1 MLKLKENKE
10 GGNMLSI
17 TVKYKGEKYTYPK
30 GTSLLEISKDFQS
43 EFKEKI
49 IVGMVDGDICDLSHN
64 VFNNSEIDF
73 FDRTSSIGNKVYES
87 GLLFVL
93 SIAFKEVLKSK
104 IIVKYSLDT
113 GIFIKTEK
121 LISSDDLTIIKNKVK
136 ELSDENLPID
146 KLLIN
151 RKEAI
156 SYYEKL
162 GELDK
167 SELLKYNTN
176 TNVNLYKLNNTYDY
190 FFGNLPV
197 STSYI
202 DDFKLTLIDRN
213 SFVVTYP
220 NIYTN
225 NKLVYKHHEKL
236 FNAFKDYSDWCN
248 TINVNSICD
257 LNNIVSEGIIND
269 YILLAESY
277 QNQCL
282 YEIARKIFFDKNIKI
297 VLISGPSSS
306 GKTTFSKRLKLLL
319 KGCGLNPK
327 TISIDDY
334 FVDREKTPVDEEGN
348 YDYECLEAIKLDQF
362 NRDLNKLLNGEKVK
376 VPTYNFIAGK
386 GEYIDEPMELKE
398 NEILII
404 EGLHA
409 LNNELTN
416 LIPKKY
422 KFKIYLSPLVT
433 LNLDNH
439 NRIKT
444 TDVRILRRI
453 IRDNRTRGY
462 NVSDSL
468 KSWKKVREGE
478 EKYVFPYQDEADI
491 IFNSS
496 LFYELGVLKTYVEP
510 LLFKVKEDDENYK
523 EAVRLLNL
531 LKIVAPIPSDFIAKD
546 SIIREFIGNSYFE
559 K

>member
-1 MLKLKENKE
+1 
-10 GGNMLSI
+10 MLSI
-17 TVKYKGEKYTYPK
+17 TIKCNGEKYTYPK
-30 GTSLLEISKDFQS
+30 GTSLLDISKDFQS

-49 IVGMVDGDICDLSHN
+49 IVGMVDGTICDLSHN
-64 VFNNSEIDF
+64 VFSNSDVVF
-73 FDRTSSIGNKVYES
+73 YDRTSSIGNKVYES
-87 GLLFVL
+87 GLLFIL
-93 SIAFKEVLKSK
+93 SIVFNEVLKSK

-113 GIFIKTEK
+113 GIFIKTDK
-121 LISSDDLTIIKNKVK
+121 LISSDDLDIVRDKVK
-136 ELSDENLPID
+136 EICEADYPID

-190 FFGNLPV
+190 FFNNLPI

-225 NKLVYKHHEKL
+225 KLTYKHHEKL
-236 FNAFKDYSDWCN
+236 FNSFKSYSEWCGMLH
-248 TINVNSICD
+248 INSICD
-257 LNNIVSEGIIND
+257 LNKIVSEGRIND

-277 QNQCL
+277 QNQGL
-282 YEIARKIFFDKNIKI
+282 YEIARKIYFDKNLKI

-306 GKTTFSKRLKLLL
+306 GKTTFSKKLQLLL
-319 KGCGLNPK
+319 RGCGLNPK

-334 FVDREKTPVDEEGN
+334 FVDREKTPVDEDGN
-348 YDYECLEAIKLDQF
+348 YDFESIKAIKLDQF
-362 NRDLNKLLNGEKVK
+362 NRDLNKLLNKEKVK
-376 VPTYNFIAGK
+376 IPTYDFVTGK
-386 GEYIDEPMELKE
+386 GEYINEPMELKD

-409 LNNELTN
+409 LNNELTS
-416 LIPKKY
+416 LIPKRY

-453 IRDNRTRGY
+453 IRDHRTRGY
-462 NVSDSL
+462 DVSSTL
-468 KSWKKVREGE
+468 KSWKKVRKGE
-478 EKYVFPYQDEADI
+478 EENVFPYQDEADI
-491 IFNSS
+491 IFNTS
-496 LFYELGVLKTYVEP
+496 LFYELGVLKTYIEP
-510 LLFKVKEDDENYK
+510 LLFKVSEDDENYK
-523 EAVRLLNL
+523 DAVRLLNL
-531 LKIVAPIPSDFIAKD
+531 LKNVLPIPSDFIPKD
-546 SIIREFIGNSYFE
+546 SILREFIGNSYFE

>member
-1 MLKLKENKE
+1 
-10 GGNMLSI
+10 MLSI
-17 TVKYKGEKYTYPK
+17 TIKYNGEKYTYPK

-49 IVGMVDGDICDLSHN
+49 IVGMVDGTICDLSYN
-64 VFNNSEIDF
+64 VFNNSEVVF
-73 FDRTSSIGNKVYES
+73 YDRTSSIGNKVYES

-93 SIAFKEVLKSK
+93 SIAFKEVLGSK

-121 LISSDDLTIIKNKVK
+121 LISSDDLDVVKNKVK
-136 ELSDENLPID
+136 EISEANYPID

-162 GELDK
+162 GESDK

-225 NKLVYKHHEKL
+225 KLVYKHHEKL
-236 FNAFKDYSDWCN
+236 FNAFKSYSDWCGILN
-248 TINVNSICD
+248 INSICD
-257 LNNIVSEGIIND
+257 LNRIISEGNIDD

-277 QNQCL
+277 QNQGL
-282 YEIARKIFFDKNIKI
+282 YEIAKNIYFDKNIKI

-306 GKTTFSKRLKLLL
+306 GKTTFSKKLQLLL
-319 KGCGLNPK
+319 RGCGLNPK
-327 TISIDDY
+327 TLSIDNY
-334 FVDREKTPVDEEGN
+334 FVDRDKTPLDEEGN
-348 YDYECLEAIKLDQF
+348 YDYECIEALKLDQF
-362 NRDLNKLLNGEKVK
+362 NRDLNKLLAGEKVK
-376 VPTYNFIAGK
+376 IPTYNFILGK
-386 GEYIDEPMELKE
+386 GEYIDEPMELGN

-409 LNNELTN
+409 LNNELTA
-416 LIPKKY
+416 LIPKRY

-433 LNLDNH
+433 MNLDNH

-462 NVSDSL
+462 DCSASL
-468 KSWKKVREGE
+468 ESWHRVRKGE
-478 EKYVFPYQDEADI
+478 EKNVFPFQDEADV
-491 IFNSS
+491 IFNST
-496 LFYELGVLKTYVEP
+496 LFYELGVLKTYAEP
-510 LLFKVKEDDENYK
+510 LLFKVGETDKNYK

-531 LKIVAPIPSDFIAKD
+531 LKNVLTIPSDSIPKD

>member
-1 MLKLKENKE
+1 
-10 GGNMLSI
+10 MLSI
-17 TVKYKGEKYTYPK
+17 TVKYNGEKYTYPK
-30 GTSLLEISKDFQS
+30 GTSLLDISKDFQS

-49 IVGMVDGDICDLSHN
+49 IVGMVDGTICDLSYN
-64 VFNNSEIDF
+64 LFSNSDVVFY
-73 FDRTSSIGNKVYES
+73 DRTSSIGNKVYES
-87 GLLFVL
+87 GLLFIL
-93 SIAFKEVLKSK
+93 SIAFNEVLKSK

-121 LISSDDLTIIKNKVK
+121 LISSDDLDTIRDKVK
-136 ELSDENLPID
+136 EICEANYPID

-190 FFGNLPV
+190 FFNNLPI
-197 STSYI
+197 STNYI

-236 FNAFKDYSDWCN
+236 FNSFKTYSDWCGTLN
-248 TINVNSICD
+248 INSVCD
-257 LNNIVSEGIIND
+257 LNRIIGEGNIND

-277 QNQCL
+277 QNQGL
-282 YEIARKIFFDKNIKI
+282 YEIARKIYGDKNLKI

-306 GKTTFSKRLKLLL
+306 GKTTFSRKLQLLL

-327 TISIDDY
+327 TLSIDDY
-334 FVDREKTPVDEEGN
+334 FVDREKTPLDEEGN
-348 YDYECLEAIKLDQF
+348 YDYESIGAIKLDQF

-376 VPTYNFIAGK
+376 VPTYNFILGK
-386 GEYIDEPMELKE
+386 GEYIDEPMELGN

-409 LNNELTN
+409 LNNELTA
-416 LIPKKY
+416 LIPKRY

-433 LNLDNH
+433 MNLDNH
-439 NRIKT
+439 NRIRT

-462 NVSDSL
+462 DSSSSL
-468 KSWKKVREGE
+468 ESWHRVRKGE
-478 EKYVFPYQDEADI
+478 EKNVFPFQDEADV
-491 IFNSS
+491 IFNSG

-510 LLFKVKEDDENYK
+510 LLFKVEETDANYK
-523 EAVRLLNL
+523 DAVRLLNL
-531 LKIVAPIPSDFIAKD
+531 LKNVLPIPSDCIPRD
-546 SIIREFIGNSYFE
+546 SILREFIGNSYFE

>member
-1 MLKLKENKE
+1 
-10 GGNMLSI
+10 MLSI
-17 TVKYKGEKYTYPK
+17 TIKYNGEKYNYPK
-30 GTSLLEISKDFQS
+30 GISLYEISKDFQK

-49 IVGMVDGDICDLSHN
+49 IVGMVDGAICDLNHN
-64 VFNNSEIDF
+64 IFSNSEISF

-121 LISSDDLTIIKNKVK
+121 LISSDDLEAIRNKMK
-136 ELSDENLPID
+136 EIEDANYPID

-156 SYYEKL
+156 KYYEKQ
-162 GELDK
+162 GEYDK

-190 FFGNLPV
+190 FFNNLPI

-213 SFVVTYP
+213 SFVITYP
-220 NIYTN
+220 NIYT

-236 FNAFKDYSDWCN
+236 FNSFKEYSDWSN
-248 TINVNSICD
+248 ILNINSICD
-257 LNNIVSEGIIND
+257 LNGIVSQGNIND

-277 QNQCL
+277 QNQGL
-282 YEIARKIFFDKNIKI
+282 YEIARKICCDKNIRI

-306 GKTTFSKRLKLLL
+306 GKTTFSKKLQLLL

-334 FVDREKTPVDEEGN
+334 FLDREKTPKDEEGN
-348 YDYECLEAIKLDQF
+348 YNYEGIEAIKLDQL
-362 NRDLNKLLNGEKVK
+362 NRDLNKLLNKEKVRI
-376 VPTYNFIAGK
+376 PTYNFITGK
-386 GEYIDEPMELKE
+386 GEYIDEPMELKD

-409 LNNELTN
+409 LNNELTS

-422 KFKIYLSPLVT
+422 KFKIYLSPLIT

-444 TDVRILRRI
+444 TDVRLLRRI
-453 IRDNRTRGY
+453 IRDNRIRGY
-462 NVSDSL
+462 DVSSTL
-468 KSWKKVREGE
+468 ESWKKVREGE

-491 IFNSS
+491 IFNTN
-496 LFYELGVLKTYVEP
+496 LLYELGVLKMYVEP
-510 LLFKVKEDDENYK
+510 LLFRVEETDKNYK

-531 LKIVAPIPSDFIAKD
+531 LKIVLPIPSDFIPRD
-546 SIIREFIGNSYFE
+546 SILREFIGNSYFE

>member
-1 MLKLKENKE
+1 
-10 GGNMLSI
+10 MLSI
-17 TVKYKGEKYTYPK
+17 TVKVNGEKYNYPK
-30 GTSLLEISKDFQS
+30 GTSLLDISKDFQS

-49 IVGMVDGDICDLSHN
+49 IVGMVDGTICDLSHN
-64 VFNNSEIDF
+64 VFNNSDVVF
-73 FDRTSSIGNKVYES
+73 YDRTSSIGNKVYES
-87 GLLFVL
+87 GLLFIL

-121 LISSDDLTIIKNKVK
+121 LISSDDLDIIKDKVK
-136 ELSDENLPID
+136 EISDANYPID

-190 FFGNLPV
+190 FFNNLPV

-236 FNAFKDYSDWCN
+236 YDCFKQYSDWCN
-248 TINVNSICD
+248 TLNINSICD
-257 LNNIVSEGIIND
+257 LNKIISNGNIND

-277 QNQCL
+277 QNQGL

-306 GKTTFSKRLKLLL
+306 GKTTFSKKLQLLL

-334 FVDREKTPVDEEGN
+334 FVDREKTPLDEDGN
-348 YDYECLEAIKLDQF
+348 YDYENLNAIKVDQF

-376 VPTYNFIAGK
+376 IPTYNFILGK
-386 GEYIDEPMELKE
+386 SEYIDEPMELGDKE
-398 NEILII
+398 VLII

-409 LNNELTN
+409 LNNDLTA
-416 LIPKKY
+416 LIPKRY
-422 KFKIYLSPLVT
+422 KF
-433 LNLDNH
+433 N
-439 NRIKT
+439 
-444 TDVRILRRI
+444 
-453 IRDNRTRGY
+453 
-462 NVSDSL
+462 
-468 KSWKKVREGE
+468 
-478 EKYVFPYQDEADI
+478 
-491 IFNSS
+491 IFISS
-496 LFYELGVLKTYVEP
+496 CNNES
-510 LLFKVKEDDENYK
+510 
-523 EAVRLLNL
+523 R
-531 LKIVAPIPSDFIAKD
+531 
-546 SIIREFIGNSYFE
+546 
-559 K
+559 

>member
-1 MLKLKENKE
+1 
-10 GGNMLSI
+10 MLSI

-30 GTSLLEISKDFQS
+30 GTSLFEISKDFQS
-43 EFKEKI
+43 EYKEKI
-49 IVGMVDGDICDLSHN
+49 IVGMVDGLICDLSHN
-64 VFNNSEIDF
+64 VFNNSVIDF

-93 SIAFKEVLKSK
+93 SIAFNEVLKSK
-104 IIVKYSLDT
+104 ITVKYSLDT

-121 LISSDDLTIIKNKVK
+121 LISSDDLDLVKDKIKEMSEANY
-136 ELSDENLPID
+136 PID

-190 FFGNLPV
+190 FFGNLPI

-213 SFVVTYP
+213 SFVATYP
-220 NIYTN
+220 NVYTN

-236 FNAFKDYSDWCN
+236 FNAFKSYSDWCS

-257 LNNIVSEGIIND
+257 LNHIVSDGNIND

-282 YEIARKIFFDKNIKI
+282 YEIAKKIYFDKNVRI

-306 GKTTFSKRLKLLL
+306 GKTTFSKKLNLLL
-319 KGCGLNPK
+319 KGVGLNPK
-327 TISIDDY
+327 NISIDDY
-334 FVDREKTPVDEEGN
+334 FLDREKTPIDEDGN
-348 YDYECLEAIKLDQF
+348 YDFESIEAIKLDQF
-362 NRDLNKLLNGEKVK
+362 NRDLNKLLNKEKVK
-376 VPTYNFIAGK
+376 IPTYNFITGK
-386 GEYIDEPMELKE
+386 GEYLNEPMELKD
-398 NEILII
+398 NEVLII

-409 LNNELTN
+409 LNNELTA
-416 LIPKKY
+416 LVPKRY

-462 NVSDSL
+462 NVSESL

-510 LLFKVKEDDENYK
+510 LLFNVEEDDENYK

>member
-1 MLKLKENKE
+1 
-10 GGNMLSI
+10 MLSI

-30 GTSLLEISKDFQS
+30 GSSLLDISKDFQS

-64 VFNNSEIDF
+64 VFNNSEVDF

-87 GLLFVL
+87 GLLFIL

-121 LISSDDLTIIKNKVK
+121 LISSDDLDIIKNKVK
-136 ELSDENLPID
+136 EISEANYPID

-162 GELDK
+162 GESDK

-176 TNVNLYKLNNTYDY
+176 TNVSLYKLNNTYDY
-190 FFGNLPV
+190 FFGNLPI

-225 NKLVYKHHEKL
+225 NKLAYKHHEKL
-236 FNAFKDYSDWCN
+236 FNAFKEYSDWCN
-248 TINVNSICD
+248 IININSICD
-257 LNNIVSEGIIND
+257 LNNIVSDGNISD
-269 YILLAESY
+269 YIILAESY

-282 YEIARKIFFDKNIKI
+282 YEIVKKIWFDKNIKI

-306 GKTTFSKRLKLLL
+306 GKTTFSKKLQLLL

-334 FVDREKTPVDEEGN
+334 FVDREKTPVDEDGN
-348 YDYECLEAIKLDQF
+348 YDFECIGAIKLDQF

-376 VPTYNFIAGK
+376 VPTYNFILGK
-386 GEYIDEPMELKE
+386 GEYIDEPMELKDK
-398 NEILII
+398 EILII

-409 LNNELTN
+409 LNNELTS
-416 LIPKKY
+416 LIPKRS

-462 NVSDSL
+462 NVSESL

-478 EKYVFPYQDEADI
+478 EKNVFPYQDEADI
-491 IFNSS
+491 VFNSS
-496 LFYELGVLKTYVEP
+496 LIYELGVLKTYVEP
-510 LLFKVKEDDENYK
+510 LLFKVSEDDENYK

-531 LKIVAPIPSDFIAKD
+531 LKIVAPIPSDSIPKD

>member
-1 MLKLKENKE
+1 
-10 GGNMLSI
+10 MLSI
-17 TVKYKGEKYTYPK
+17 TVKYNGNKYTYPK
-30 GTSLLEISKDFQS
+30 GVSLLDISKDFQS

-49 IVGMVDGDICDLSHN
+49 IVGMVDGIICDLSYN
-64 VFNNSEIDF
+64 IFNNSDIDF

-93 SIAFKEVLKSK
+93 SLAFKEVLKSK

-121 LISSDDLTIIKNKVK
+121 LISSDDLDVIKIKVK
-136 ELSDENLPID
+136 EICEANYPID

-156 SYYEKL
+156 TYYEKI

-167 SELLKYNTN
+167 SDLLKYNTN
-176 TNVNLYKLNNTYDY
+176 TNVNLYKLNNNYDY
-190 FFGNLPV
+190 FFNNLPI

-236 FNAFKDYSDWCN
+236 FNTYKEYNDWCSA
-248 TINVNSICD
+248 INVNSICD
-257 LNNIVSEGIIND
+257 LNKIVSEGDIND
-269 YILLAESY
+269 YILLAENY
-277 QNQCL
+277 QNL
-282 YEIARKIFFDKNIKI
+282 KLFEIAKQINYDKNVKI

-306 GKTTFSKRLKLLL
+306 GKTTTSKKLGLML
-319 KGCGLNPK
+319 KGFGLNPK
-327 TISIDDY
+327 TLSIDDY

-348 YDYECLEAIKLDQF
+348 YDFECLKAIKVDQF
-362 NRDLNKLLNGEKVK
+362 NRDLNKLLSGEKVK
-376 VPTYNFIAGK
+376 IPTYNFILGK
-386 GEYIDEPMELKE
+386 GEYIDEPMEL
-398 NEILII
+398 NEKDILII

-409 LNNELTN
+409 LNNELTA
-416 LIPKKY
+416 LVPKRN

-439 NRIKT
+439 NRIRT

-462 NVSDSL
+462 DVSSSL
-468 KSWKKVREGE
+468 NSWNKVREGE
-478 EKYVFPYQDEADI
+478 EKNVFPYQDEADV
-491 IFNSS
+491 IFNTS
-496 LFYELGVLKTYVEP
+496 LFYELGVLKTYAEP
-510 LLFKVKEDDENYK
+510 LLFKVEENDPNYK
-523 EAVRLLNL
+523 DAVRLLNL
-531 LKIVAPIPSDFIAKD
+531 LKNVLPIPSDIIAKE
-546 SIIREFIGNSYFE
+546 SIIREFIGNSYFD

>member
-1 MLKLKENKE
+1 
-10 GGNMLSI
+10 MLSI
-17 TVKYKGEKYTYPK
+17 TIKYNGNKYTYPK
-30 GTSLLEISKDFQS
+30 GISLLDISKDFQS

-49 IVGMVDGDICDLSHN
+49 IVGMVNGAICDLSHN
-64 VFNNSEIDF
+64 IFSNSDVVFY
-73 FDRTSSIGNKVYES
+73 DRTSSIGNKVYES
-87 GLLFVL
+87 GLLFIL
-93 SIAFKEVLKSK
+93 SIAFNEVLKSK
-104 IIVKYSLDT
+104 IVVKYSLDT

-121 LISSDDLTIIKNKVK
+121 LISSDDLDVIKNKVK
-136 ELSDENLPID
+136 EISEADYPID
-146 KLLIN
+146 KLVIN

-156 SYYEKL
+156 SYYERL
-162 GELDK
+162 GEFDK

-176 TNVNLYKLNNTYDY
+176 TNINLYKLNNTYDY
-190 FFGNLPV
+190 FFNNLPV

-236 FNAFKDYSDWCN
+236 FNVYKESSDWCGMLN
-248 TINVNSICD
+248 INSVCD
-257 LNNIVSEGIIND
+257 LNKVVSEGNIND
-269 YILLAESY
+269 YIFLAESY
-277 QNQCL
+277 QNQSL
-282 YEIARKIFFDKNIKI
+282 YEISKKICLDKNIKI

-306 GKTTFSKRLKLLL
+306 GKTTFSKKLQLLL
-319 KGCGLNPK
+319 RGCGLNPK

-334 FVDREKTPVDEEGN
+334 FVDREKTPLDEEGN
-348 YDYECLEAIKLDQF
+348 LDYESIKAIKLDQF
-362 NRDLNKLLNGEKVK
+362 NRDLNKLLNKEKVK
-376 VPTYNFIAGK
+376 IPTYDFIAGK
-386 GEYIDEPMELKE
+386 GEYLDEPMELKD

-409 LNNELTN
+409 LNNELTS
-416 LIPKKY
+416 LIPKRY

-439 NRIKT
+439 NRIRT

-453 IRDNRTRGY
+453 IRDHRTRGY
-462 NVSDSL
+462 DVSSTL
-468 KSWKKVREGE
+468 ASWKKVREGE
-478 EKYVFPYQDEADI
+478 EQNVFPYQDEADM
-491 IFNSS
+491 IFNTS
-496 LFYELGVLKTYVEP
+496 LLYELGVLKVYIEP
-510 LLFKVKEDDENYK
+510 LLFKVEEDDENYK

-531 LKIVAPIPSDFIAKD
+531 LKNVLPIPSDFIPKD
-546 SIIREFIGNSYFE
+546 SILREFIGDSYFE

>member
-1 MLKLKENKE
+1 
-10 GGNMLSI
+10 MLSI
-17 TVKYKGEKYTYPK
+17 TIKYNGNKYTYPK
-30 GTSLLEISKDFQS
+30 GISLLDISKDFQS

-49 IVGMVDGDICDLSHN
+49 IVGMVDGTICDLSYN
-64 VFNNSEIDF
+64 IFNNSEVVF
-73 FDRTSSIGNKVYES
+73 YDRTSAIGNKVYES

-93 SIAFKEVLKSK
+93 SIAFRDVLNSK
-104 IIVKYSLDT
+104 MIVKYSLDT
-113 GIFIKTEK
+113 GIFIKTDK
-121 LISSDDLTIIKNKVK
+121 LISSDDLDIIKNKVK
-136 ELSDENLPID
+136 EISEANYPID

-156 SYYEKL
+156 SYYEKT

-190 FFGNLPV
+190 YFNNLPI

-225 NKLVYKHHEKL
+225 KLVYKHHEKL
-236 FNAFKDYSDWCN
+236 FNTFKSYSDWCN
-248 TINVNSICD
+248 TININSICD
-257 LNNIVSEGIIND
+257 LNRVVSEGNIDD

-277 QNQCL
+277 QNQGL
-282 YEIARKIFFDKNIKI
+282 YEIARRIYGDKNLKI

-306 GKTTFSKRLKLLL
+306 GKTTFSRKLQLLL

-334 FVDREKTPVDEEGN
+334 FVDREKTPLDEEGN
-348 YDYECLEAIKLDQF
+348 YDYESINAIKLDLF

-376 VPTYNFIAGK
+376 VPTYNFITGK
-386 GEYIDEPMELKE
+386 GEYIDEPMELGN

-409 LNNELTN
+409 LNNELTS
-416 LIPKKY
+416 LIPKRY

-433 LNLDNH
+433 INLDNH

-462 NVSDSL
+462 DSSASL
-468 KSWKKVREGE
+468 ESWYRVRKGE
-478 EKYVFPYQDEADI
+478 EKNVFPFQDEADV
-491 IFNSS
+491 IFNSG

-510 LLFKVKEDDENYK
+510 LLFKVEETDKNYK

-531 LKIVAPIPSDFIAKD
+531 LKNVLTIPSDSIPKD
-546 SIIREFIGNSYFE
+546 SILREFIGNSYFE

>member
-1 MLKLKENKE
+1 
-10 GGNMLSI
+10 MLSI
-17 TVKYKGEKYTYPK
+17 TVKYKGNKYEYPK
-30 GTSLLEISKDFQS
+30 GTSLLDISKDFQS
-43 EFKEKI
+43 SFKEKI
-49 IVGMVDGDICDLSHN
+49 IVGMVDGIICDLSYN
-64 VFNNSEIDF
+64 IFNNSEIDF

-87 GLLFVL
+87 GLLFIL

-121 LISSDDLTIIKNKVK
+121 LISSDDLVVVTHKIKEISEANY
-136 ELSDENLPID
+136 PID

-162 GELDK
+162 GESDK

-190 FFGNLPV
+190 FFNNLPI

-225 NKLVYKHHEKL
+225 NRLVYKHHEKL
-236 FNAFKDYSDWCN
+236 FNSFKEYSDWCSILN
-248 TINVNSICD
+248 INSICD
-257 LNNIVSEGIIND
+257 LNKIISEGKIND
-269 YILLAESY
+269 YIILAESY
-277 QNQCL
+277 QNQGL
-282 YEIARKIFFDKNIKI
+282 YEIARKIYCDKNVKV

-306 GKTTFSKRLKLLL
+306 GKTTFSKKLQLLL

-334 FVDREKTPVDEEGN
+334 FVDREKTPVDADGN
-348 YDYECLEAIKLDQF
+348 YDFESIKALKLDQF
-362 NRDLNKLLNGEKVK
+362 NRDLNKLLNKEKVK
-376 VPTYNFIAGK
+376 IPTYNFALGK

-409 LNNELTN
+409 LNNELTS
-416 LIPKKY
+416 LIPKRY

-439 NRIKT
+439 NRIRT

-453 IRDNRTRGY
+453 IRDHRTRGY
-462 NVSDSL
+462 DVSATL

-478 EKYVFPYQDEADI
+478 EKYVFPYQDDADI
-491 IFNSS
+491 IFNTS
-496 LFYELGVLKTYVEP
+496 LFYELGVLKMYIEP
-510 LLFKVKEDDENYK
+510 LLFRVEESDENYK

-531 LKIVAPIPSDFIAKD
+531 LKNVLPIPSDFIPKD
-546 SIIREFIGNSYFE
+546 SILREFIGNSYFE

>member
-1 MLKLKENKE
+1 
-10 GGNMLSI
+10 MLSI
-17 TVKYKGEKYTYPK
+17 NVKINGEKYTYPK

-49 IVGMVDGDICDLSHN
+49 IVGMVDGLVCDLSHN
-64 VFNNSEIDF
+64 VFNNSEIVF
-73 FDRTSSIGNKVYES
+73 YDRTSTIGNKVYES

-113 GIFIKTEK
+113 GIFVKTEK
-121 LISSDDLTIIKNKVK
+121 LISSDDLDIIKAKVK
-136 ELSDENLPID
+136 EISDANYPID

-190 FFGNLPV
+190 FFTNLPV
-197 STSYI
+197 STNYI

-220 NIYTN
+220 NIYS
-225 NKLVYKHHEKL
+225 NKLTYKHHEKL
-236 FNAFKDYSDWCN
+236 FNSFKEYSTWCSKLN
-248 TINVNSICD
+248 INSICD
-257 LNNIVSEGIIND
+257 LNKIISEGNIND

-277 QNQCL
+277 QNQGI
-282 YEIARKIFFDKNIKI
+282 YEIVRRIYNDKNIKI
-297 VLISGPSSS
+297 ILISGPSSS
-306 GKTTFSKRLKLLL
+306 GKTTFSRKLQLLL
-319 KGCGLNPK
+319 KGCGLSPK

-334 FVDREKTPVDEEGN
+334 FVDREKTPLDEDGN
-348 YDYECLEAIKLDQF
+348 YDYESLKSIRVDQF
-362 NRDLNKLLNGEKVK
+362 NRDLNKLLDGDKVK
-376 VPTYNFIAGK
+376 IPTYNFILGK
-386 GEYIDEPMELKE
+386 SEYIEEPMELK
-398 NEILII
+398 NNDILII

-409 LNNELTN
+409 LNNELTS
-416 LIPKKY
+416 LVPKRYKY
-422 KFKIYLSPLVT
+422 KIYLSPLVT
-433 LNLDNH
+433 MNLDNH

-462 NVSDSL
+462 DCSASL
-468 KSWKKVREGE
+468 ESWQRVRKGE
-478 EKYVFPYQDEADI
+478 EQNVFPFQDEADV
-491 IFNSS
+491 IFNTS
-496 LFYELGVLKTYVEP
+496 LLYELGVLKTYVEP
-510 LLFKVKEDDENYK
+510 LLFKVNEDDKNYK

-531 LKIVAPIPSDFIAKD
+531 LKNVLTIPSDFIPRD
-546 SIIREFIGNSYFE
+546 SILREFIGNSYFE